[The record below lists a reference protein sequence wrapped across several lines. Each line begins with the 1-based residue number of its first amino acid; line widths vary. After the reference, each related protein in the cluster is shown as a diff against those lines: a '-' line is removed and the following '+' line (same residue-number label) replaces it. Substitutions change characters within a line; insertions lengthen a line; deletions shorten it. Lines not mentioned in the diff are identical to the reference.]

1 VRRAAGNRLISRLSL
16 ASSVG
21 RCLGGVGIGVRRR
34 RGGRWGCLGE
44 GGRDGPRELGEGK
57 GKGKG
62 KGKRGEMEGGV

>member
-34 RGGRWGCLGE
+34 RGGRVGVGQRGERRMGVGEGE
-44 GGRDGPRELGEGK
+44 GGKGE
-57 GKGKG
+57 
-62 KGKRGEMEGGV
+62 VCDY